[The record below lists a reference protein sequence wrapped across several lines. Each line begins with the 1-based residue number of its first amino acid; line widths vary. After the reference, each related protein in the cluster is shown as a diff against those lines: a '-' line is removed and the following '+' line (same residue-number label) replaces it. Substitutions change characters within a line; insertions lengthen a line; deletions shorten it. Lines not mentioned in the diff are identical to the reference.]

1 MIRSKL
7 RPRPELVDEL
17 TSGLTLPL
25 PPVQQLVM
33 LVIAETLARAWSDL
47 LTRHAE
53 TLRTGDEAEVSALL
67 ITRLNAL
74 RDEEPCWENL
84 ASGVNRGG
92 ESMNFDGSHLEKRP
106 DLSIHL
112 TRRNFS
118 FPLVAECKLID
129 KAGKKTVKLYC
140 ADGLTRF
147 VYGDYAWAT
156 REAFMLAYVRDGSD
170 IENCL
175 SPCLAASRN
184 KPPDPCHTE
193 RLPTRPNPAS
203 ANLACSRHLRGFA
216 YIHQEAANPGAIDL
230 WHLWLPVT

>member
-1 MIRSKL
+1 MSRSKL
-7 RPRPELVDEL
+7 RPRPEQIDEL
-17 TSGLTLPL
+17 TNGLTLPL
-25 PPVQQLVM
+25 PPVQQRVM
-33 LVIAETLARAWSDL
+33 LVIAETLVRAWNDL

-74 RDEEPCWENL
+74 RDEEPCWEHL
-84 ASGVNRGG
+84 ASGVSRGE
-92 ESMNFDGSHLEKRP
+92 ESINFNGRRLETRP

-147 VYGDYAWAT
+147 VHGDYAWAT

-170 IENCL
+170 IED
-175 SPCLAASRN
+175 CLAPHLTDSRH
-184 KPPDPCHTE
+184 KSPDPCQTE
-193 RLPTRPNPAS
+193 RLPTRPNPEQ
-203 ANLACSRHLRGFA
+203 ANLAFSLHSRHFA
-216 YIHQEAANPGAIDL
+216 YIHQEAASPGPINL